1 MVVDHDPLVKLVEK
15 VVSQHNIT
23 GIVVKA
29 PFSRYGGEDVKALQ
43 GKA

>member
-1 MVVDHDPLVKLVEK
+1 MVVDHDPLVCLVEK
-15 VVSQHNIT
+15 VVSQNDLT

-29 PFSRYGGEDVKALQ
+29 PFSRYGGEDVRALQ